1 MRDDVCLQPT
11 HYLAPYPIVAACTR
25 YPSFLHGSR
34 IPLNEPERSQDLLGQ
49 LGLTL
54 TTEFYRTLPSDG
66 RQFRDLGRQHPLG
79 VLLTSRV
86 IVARLVRDVAADASM
101 DDAVAHHRIRPIRAM
116 PEHHGEASIV
126 SPDIHQISRRR
137 RRLLTMP
144 DDDRSVVQP
153 PVRAEDPHLVDR
165 ESKQEALAGDRQL
178 RPCLDAQLPVQQRG
192 HVELRSWREPV
203 ERRFCSIA
211 LLPEPLHELLVGS
224 KLIWSRELATL
235 IASSV
240 QVGDASLG
248 GLPALLEDPPVGL
261 LAGHLLREPPLGD
274 LVEQRVARF
283 QGREL
288 GAKPAHDLVL
298 QVRLGD
304 VRPSTARSVALPG
317 ASEGG
322 DTFARLPDGGT
333 ATFAAPN
340 EADQQMLG
348 GATGAC
354 PFANTLHG
362 PLLGHNGTPLQLG
375 QDTGTF
381 GHSGDAFAGRDRLAV
396 LVVQELPVVRNECG
410 NGRLRQHFAD
420 SGRIPGVTKRP
431 LCAPPRRAGVLGMDD
446 TRRLDA
452 FVVEP
457 ASDASEGRAAEEVV
471 FHPPH
476 DGRLGRMRL
485 QSAVLVDDVPIGALL
500 VPHSVAPVVEM
511 PLPHAPGGVVGFGT
525 GLLGEDGND
534 RPYTWP

>member
-66 RQFRDLGRQHPLG
+66 RQFRNLGRQHPLG

-101 DDAVAHHRIRPIRAM
+101 DDAVAHHRIWPIRAM
-116 PEHHGEASIV
+116 PDHHGEASIV

-137 RRLLTMP
+137 RRLLAMP

-165 ESKQEALAGDRQL
+165 ESEQEALAGDRQL
-178 RPCLDAQLPVQQRG
+178 RPCLDAQLPVQERG

-322 DTFARLPDGGT
+322 DTLARLPDGGT

-340 EADQQMLG
+340 EADQQVLG

-362 PLLGHNGTPLQLG
+362 PLLGYNGTPLQLG
-375 QDTGTF
+375 QDTGASAMVAMPSPAEIGSPCSSYKSFLLWETSAAMA
-381 GHSGDAFAGRDRLAV
+381 GCDSTLRTVVAYQESPSGPLARRPAARASSAWTTPGG
-396 LVVQELPVVRNECG
+396 LMPSSLSQR
-410 NGRLRQHFAD
+410 A
-420 SGRIPGVTKRP
+420 IPRRE
-431 LCAPPRRAGVLGMDD
+431 APPRKSSFI
-446 TRRLDA
+446 RRTMG
-452 FVVEP
+452 
-457 ASDASEGRAAEEVV
+457 AS
-471 FHPPH
+471 
-476 DGRLGRMRL
+476 
-485 QSAVLVDDVPIGALL
+485 
-500 VPHSVAPVVEM
+500 
-511 PLPHAPGGVVGFGT
+511 VGCGFS
-525 GLLGEDGND
+525 
-534 RPYTWP
+534 RPFSSTTYP